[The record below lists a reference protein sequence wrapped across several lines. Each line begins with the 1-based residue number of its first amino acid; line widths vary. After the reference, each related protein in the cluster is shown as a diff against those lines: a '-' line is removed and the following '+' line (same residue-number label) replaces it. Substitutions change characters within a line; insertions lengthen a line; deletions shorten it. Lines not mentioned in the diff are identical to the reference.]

1 MLAELEAVVGSNTL
15 VMHGINRT
23 RAMLADDDDEAF
35 ARFAEAAA
43 DAKRFGNAFTRGR
56 VDLVWGERLRR
67 ARHRSEARARL
78 DRAVEQLRTCG
89 ATSYAERAIVE
100 LRAAGGVVDDDART
114 SELLTAHELQVARLV
129 VGGLS
134 NRDLAAR
141 LFISPRTVE
150 AHLTAIFRKLG
161 VANRRELSAR
171 ALGDVSLQP

>member
-1 MLAELEAVVGSNTL
+1 MPSASA
-15 VMHGINRT
+15 T
-23 RAMLADDDDEAF
+23 RSP
-35 ARFAEAAA
+35 AAA
-43 DAKRFGNAFTRGR
+43 STWSGASGCAVPGTAPKRA
-56 VDLVWGERLRR
+56 
-67 ARHRSEARARL
+67 ARL

>member
-1 MLAELEAVVGSNTL
+1 MSGCAGPGTA
-15 VMHGINRT
+15 
-23 RAMLADDDDEAF
+23 
-35 ARFAEAAA
+35 
-43 DAKRFGNAFTRGR
+43 
-56 VDLVWGERLRR
+56 
-67 ARHRSEARARL
+67 SEARARL
-78 DRAVEQLRTCG
+78 DRAVDRLRTCG

-100 LRAAGGVVDDDART
+100 LCAAGGVVDDDART
-114 SELLTAHELQVARLV
+114 SELLTAHELQVALLV

-171 ALGDVSLQP
+171 ALGDASLQP